1 MAITGLSNSGRLGGL
16 GGSGGSGGGSGFTE
30 SQIKEIIL
38 TDLRTPGS
46 ELYSECEYIA
56 DQIDVVRKV
65 EEALPS
71 TYGYSIVN
79 QISEMC
85 EAIAVSSIETA
96 LDGNGDGLIHQ
107 AIENTMLAP
116 DGSGIIYN
124 AMDTFVVNAI
134 DSYAN
139 NIGVGGTGT
148 AFYTVYEAADD
159 VITSQL
165 SLGGTIDSA
174 IKAGGA

>member
-1 MAITGLSNSGRLGGL
+1 MAITGLPNSGS
-16 GGSGGSGGGSGFTE
+16 SGGSGGSGFTE

-46 ELYSECEYIA
+46 ELYSECDYIA
-56 DQIDVVRKV
+56 NQIDVVRKV

-71 TYGYSIVN
+71 TYGYNIVT

-96 LDGNGDGLIHQ
+96 LDGNGLIHQ

-116 DGSGIIYN
+116 GGDGIIYN

-139 NIGVGGTGT
+139 NIGVGGTWS
-148 AFYTVYEAADD
+148 AFNSVYEAADD

>member
-1 MAITGLSNSGRLGGL
+1 MAITGLPNSGS
-16 GGSGGSGGGSGFTE
+16 SGGSGGSGFTE
-30 SQIKEIIL
+30 SQIKQIIL
-38 TDLRTPGS
+38 TDLRTPGT

-85 EAIAVSSIETA
+85 EAIAVSSIESA
-96 LDGNGDGLIHQ
+96 VDGNGDGLIHQ

-116 DGSGIIYN
+116 GGGGIIYN
-124 AMDTFVVNAI
+124 AMETFVESAI
-134 DSYAN
+134 DSYAT
-139 NIGVGGTGT
+139 NIGVGGNGQVY
-148 AFYTVYEAADD
+148 ATVYEAADD

-165 SLGGTIDSA
+165 SLGGTIDLA